1 MGSVERLFN
10 CCPQITSFSNERP
23 DDVRLGFR
31 YFIICIMN
39 HYTTLNALH
48 DDSGIQR
55 PENPLLSIMTCQDYN
70 KSSLGKNKFSGDFY
84 LISFKKFV
92 SGNFRYGRRNYE
104 NDNGSMIYIRPRQSI
119 GFEDLVLTEKGF
131 LIFIHEDYLLNT
143 KLHSEISKYS
153 FFDYEVSESLHL
165 SIAEEKNIWELY
177 GKIHSEYHNNQ
188 DEFSKEIIITHID
201 SILKYSQ
208 RFYKRQFI
216 NRAEYEGNLIT
227 RFNLFLRE
235 YQESGKLISEGLPT
249 VAYMASRL
257 SMSTRYL
264 TDQLKVETGKTALD
278 HIHIFLIDEAK
289 NLLLATDNSI
299 SETAYQLGFENPPY
313 FSRLFK
319 KKIGITPVQFKE
331 GKFGLN

>member
-1 MGSVERLFN
+1 MK
-10 CCPQITSFSNERP
+10 
-23 DDVRLGFR
+23 
-31 YFIICIMN
+31 

-55 PENPLLSIMTCQDYN
+55 PENPLLSIMTCQDYR
-70 KSSLGKNKFSGDFY
+70 SSLLGKNKFSGDFY

-92 SGNFRYGRRNYE
+92 SGNFRYGRRKYD
-104 NDNGSMIYIRPRQSI
+104 NDNGSMIYVRPRQI
-119 GFEDLVLTEKGF
+119 IEFADLVLSEKGF
-131 LIFIHEDYLLNT
+131 LILIHEDYLLNT

-153 FFDYEVSESLHL
+153 FFDYEVSEALHL
-165 SIAEEKNIWELY
+165 SVAEEKNIWELY
-177 GKIHSEYHNNQ
+177 GKIQSEYHNNQ

-208 RFYKRQFI
+208 RFYKRQFV
-216 NRAEYEGNLIT
+216 NRADYEGSLIT
-227 RFNLFLRE
+227 RFNLIMRE
-235 YQESGKLISEGLPT
+235 YQERGKLITEGLPT
-249 VAYMASRL
+249 VGYMASRL
-257 SMSTRYL
+257 AISTRYL

-299 SETAYQLGFENPPY
+299 SETAYKLGFENPPY

-319 KKIGITPVQFKE
+319 KKSGITPVQFKE
-331 GKFGLN
+331 GKLWLN